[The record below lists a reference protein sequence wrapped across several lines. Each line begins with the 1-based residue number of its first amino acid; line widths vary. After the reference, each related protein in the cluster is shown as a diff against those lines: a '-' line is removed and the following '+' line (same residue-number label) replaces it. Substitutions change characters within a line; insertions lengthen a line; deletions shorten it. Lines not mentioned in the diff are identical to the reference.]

1 MERLAKG
8 ITGVTSTLLLVISLL
23 VLHEM
28 GLLGWDV
35 NSPAETVSE
44 ALSRMGTAVKRK
56 SLEHRRLTHYR
67 QYMDLVVSRD
77 AELVKVANHLVYR
90 RCKQGDKACEAFH
103 ITRYVAKEIR
113 YQSDGRG
120 EGDYI
125 RPWRQTY
132 DSKSGDCEDQAI
144 LLASLLESVGMQTL
158 MFFTRDH
165 VYPGVCLSE
174 KVQDDRYLEDDG
186 TYWSIT
192 VKGENLFCYPLE
204 PTIQTSRLGHS
215 PDTCIQ
221 AVYDP
226 KTEDRFNLVL
236 DEECA

>member
-1 MERLAKG
+1 
-8 ITGVTSTLLLVISLL
+8 
-23 VLHEM
+23 
-28 GLLGWDV
+28 
-35 NSPAETVSE
+35 
-44 ALSRMGTAVKRK
+44 MGTAVKQK
-56 SLEHRRLTHYR
+56 SMEHRRLRHYR
-67 QYMDLVVSRD
+67 KYMDLVVSRD
-77 AELVKVANHLVYR
+77 AELVKVAHHLVYR

-103 ITRYVAKEIR
+103 ITRFVAKEVR

-132 DSKSGDCEDQAI
+132 DSRGGDCEDQAI
-144 LLASLLESVGMQTL
+144 LLASLLESVGMKTL
-158 MFFTRDH
+158 MFFTQDH
-165 VYPGVCLSE
+165 VYPGVCLPE
-174 KVQDDRYLEDDG
+174 KVDNDQYVEEGG
-186 TYWSIT
+186 TYWP
-192 VKGENLFCYPLE
+192 VMVDGERLYCYPLE

-236 DEECA
+236 DEECT